1 MHPEQI
7 KAAIRMRG
15 TTPSAIA
22 DELGISRTTVSQV
35 IHGRGVSSRVAD
47 RISRVLDLSVAS
59 IWPEV
64 RPTLVRRTKSK
75 KPPKKRG
82 VAKASQQAPKQVAA

>member
-22 DELGISRTTVSQV
+22 DELNVSRMTVSHV
-35 IHGRGVSSRVAD
+35 IHGRGVSARVAK
-47 RISRVLDLSVAS
+47 RISEVVELSVS
-59 IWPEV
+59 VLWPG
-64 RPTLVRRTKSK
+64 RYAAPAA
-75 KPPKKRG
+75 KP
-82 VAKASQQAPKQVAA
+82 AARAGK